1 MSTFLKYKHCRTI
14 SVRIFLTALIVLC
27 FLLIGCQDQTE
38 EGQNREFQKFTKEV
52 FCRETASNT
61 INLHYTLKNPEKYGI
76 KEIPITYGTL
86 ETGKQDTLAS
96 IENIRHGM
104 EEFDHE
110 KLSSQN
116 RLTYDVLDYYLE
128 CLKEEAE
135 YTLYDEPL
143 GLVSGIHTQLPVV
156 LSEYQFYGKK
166 DVDIYLELLKK
177 TPEYFQSVI
186 AFEKAKSDAGLF
198 MSEKAAKQVVEQCQ
212 AFMNMGQDNYL
223 ISTFVE
229 RIDQVKEL
237 TEKEKS
243 TYIQRNALMLGSYVL
258 PAYSRLSAAM
268 QELMETGRN
277 EQGLCYL
284 PEGKEYYE
292 QSVRFATGSE
302 RSVLEMKELTQRQ
315 IVDDLEAM
323 ERVLGIAGKM
333 AGQGGNGNT
342 ARRDAGENEE
352 ENITQASVNVPQKVA
367 SLIGNPEEAHEAA
380 AMDMAN
386 PVSILSGLK
395 KEISNAFPMAPDT
408 TVSIKYVPEALQGQ
422 LSPAFYMI
430 PAIDSFQENVIYVNQ
445 AHMGNALTLFTTLAH
460 EGFPGHLYQTVYYA
474 GTNPDPVRS
483 MVSIG
488 GYIEGWATYAE
499 MCSYYLAPITK
510 EQATILQKNSSIILG
525 LYTLTDIG
533 IHYEGWS
540 REDTMAFLSNYGIQD
555 MGAVDRIY
563 DLVLGSPG
571 NYAKYYIGYVEFLE
585 LKKEY
590 AAEKGTEFS
599 QKEFHENILRTGPA
613 PFKLVEEYMGKL

>member
-1 MSTFLKYKHCRTI
+1 MSTFLKYKHCRTK

-76 KEIPITYGTL
+76 KEIPVTYGTL

-156 LSEYQFYGKK
+156 LSEYQFYGKE

-186 AFEKAKSDAGLF
+186 AFEEAKSDAGLF

-323 ERVLGIAGKM
+323 ERVLGIAGEM
-333 AGQGGNGNT
+333 TGQGGNGNT
-342 ARRDAGENEE
+342 ARKDAGENGE

-540 REDTMAFLSNYGIQD
+540 REDMMAFLSNYGIQD